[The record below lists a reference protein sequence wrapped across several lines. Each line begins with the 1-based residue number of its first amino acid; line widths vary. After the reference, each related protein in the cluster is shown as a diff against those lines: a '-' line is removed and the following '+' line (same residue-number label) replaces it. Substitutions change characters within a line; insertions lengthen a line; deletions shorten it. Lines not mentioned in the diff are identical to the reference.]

1 MKITNVKK
9 NGKKR
14 GFNEL
19 LILVCVLLLGILLL
33 IGFKNG
39 VFKQV
44 QESLTKVEQQIT
56 DWNNDL
62 FGSTTD
68 PTPNP

>member
-62 FGSTTD
+62 FGSTD